1 MSYAISAPLQEAVYQ
16 HLAGDTAL
24 LGIVGPAV
32 YDALPQGPVPEA
44 YVVLGREDV
53 RDRSTKSGG
62 GAVHRFV
69 VSVVADR
76 GGFALAKSAAGAV
89 SDALVDADLTLT
101 RGQLICLTFLRA
113 QARRTQAGQA
123 RRIDL
128 TFQAIVTDD
137 QP

>member
-1 MSYAISAPLQEAVYQ
+1 MSYAIGAALQEAIYQ
-16 HLAGDTAL
+16 HLAVDTAL
-24 LGIVGPAV
+24 LGLVGPAV
-32 YDALPQGPVPEA
+32 FDALPQGPVPEI
-44 YVVLGREDV
+44 YVALGQEDV

-62 GAVHRFV
+62 GAAHRFV
-69 VSVVADR
+69 VSVVSDR
-76 GGFALAKSAAGAV
+76 GGFSRAKAAAAAV
-89 SDALVDADLTLT
+89 SDALVDADLVLA

-137 QP
+137 